1 MVVDMPL
8 DAWRRTLEANL
19 VSNFVLM
26 SRLVP
31 VMKRQGS
38 GYVLNVSSYFGGE
51 KYVAVPY
58 PNRADYAVSK
68 AGQRAM
74 AETLARF
81 VGPEIQINA
90 IAPGP
95 STATGCA
102 GVGGRPGL
110 FARRG
115 RLILENRRLNAVW
128 EALVEAMRRDGA
140 RPDALLALFAT
151 NQMAA
156 LRAPDVPP
164 PLRRFADRAARASE
178 ACADE
183 ASCGAW
189 VLTPGIARKLVGRLV
204 QRGAFLGSDGG
215 APDAAAWADALPVAP
230 DPFFPAADVAH
241 EAKKVRDGVLGVLH
255 LKRMP
260 SELDVALATV
270 HFMADRAVS
279 GETFQPSGGL
289 QQERSITERELFG
302 RAKPERVVR
311 MHGRTVWLIGEH
323 LTEHLARAA
332 QRFLGECHAG
342 RVTLLTRTAAAAAD
356 VRRRLG
362 ANPQADRVSSYVVGD
377 DVEQGIDLALAEGG
391 APACVVCTPM
401 APLPRAAFGDDAM
414 DGAAFRAM
422 VEANLT
428 HHFRVARR
436 VVLMDDVRLVLVS
449 PDVPLNPTA
458 GRVRARQLRQDH
470 AARLHRHAR
479 RRERAAGASGAGQP
493 GEPDATRRSEEPRD
507 AGELDEELE
516 RFAHAVVLAG
526 APLPDADTSRYRSRI
541 YRGLAITV

>member
-1 MVVDMPL
+1 
-8 DAWRRTLEANL
+8 
-19 VSNFVLM
+19 
-26 SRLVP
+26 
-31 VMKRQGS
+31 
-38 GYVLNVSSYFGGE
+38 
-51 KYVAVPY
+51 
-58 PNRADYAVSK
+58 VSK
-68 AGQRAM
+68 AGQRAL

-95 STATGCA
+95 VDGDRLR

-215 APDAAAWADALPVAP
+215 TPDAAAWADALPVAP

-302 RAKPERVVR
+302 RPSRSASCACT
-311 MHGRTVWLIGEH
+311 G
-323 LTEHLARAA
+323 ARC
-332 QRFLGECHAG
+332 G
-342 RVTLLTRTAAAAAD
+342 
-356 VRRRLG
+356 
-362 ANPQADRVSSYVVGD
+362 SS
-377 DVEQGIDLALAEGG
+377 
-391 APACVVCTPM
+391 
-401 APLPRAAFGDDAM
+401 
-414 DGAAFRAM
+414 
-422 VEANLT
+422 
-428 HHFRVARR
+428 
-436 VVLMDDVRLVLVS
+436 
-449 PDVPLNPTA
+449 
-458 GRVRARQLRQDH
+458 
-470 AARLHRHAR
+470 
-479 RRERAAGASGAGQP
+479 AS
-493 GEPDATRRSEEPRD
+493 T
-507 AGELDEELE
+507 
-516 RFAHAVVLAG
+516 
-526 APLPDADTSRYRSRI
+526 
-541 YRGLAITV
+541 